1 MTCEKCKK
9 TYEAL
14 KNTTIDT
21 VMKNESE
28 GILERHAKRK
38 KYGIQGRNCDSS
50 AAHGSGC
57 DYVYC
62 INEQWWWLRSV
73 CGINGFYVVGSII
86 VSCTAPFYT
95 KKNYKKHLGECNS
108 ITSYLLFCR
117 PDEWRRRV
125 YFMDDTNNFWIVC
138 CIFPLVIRN
147 ITLPPILSDK
157 KALIT
162 LAWDTLWLFLTI
174 LKYVII
180 REIERE

>member
-1 MTCEKCKK
+1 MEKNINDMPEEEKVEKSETEEETVEDTNETVETEKETTEDTKEDKDKK
-9 TYEAL
+9 EAED
-14 KNTTIDT
+14 KNSSD
-21 VMKNESE
+21 KKE
-28 GILERHAKRK
+28 K

-138 CIFPLVIRN
+138 CIFSVGNQEYN
-147 ITLPPILSDK
+147 IAPD
-157 KALIT
+157 
-162 LAWDTLWLFLTI
+162 F
-174 LKYVII
+174 V
-180 REIERE
+180 